1 LFFAKD
7 GTATIN
13 PTIIEIII
21 ETTEMKIVV
30 VNPLNRNLRL
40 VKPSTLFG
48 DKINQLSSFLPHDA
62 NGNNRSKKRIFFT
75 Y

>member
-1 LFFAKD
+1 
-7 GTATIN
+7 
-13 PTIIEIII
+13 
-21 ETTEMKIVV
+21 MKIVV

-48 DKINQLSSFLPHDA
+48 DKINQLSSFLPHDV
-62 NGNNRSKKRIFFT
+62 NGNNRSKKSIFFT